1 MYSRD
6 EIEAR
11 NRSQVAS
18 EVDPFS
24 EDRYRQF
31 ARFISAGWVVLD
43 VGCNTGRGGAALK
56 AEVPD
61 IQLDG
66 VDLLSERLEAIPA
79 DIYRD
84 LYSESLEELA
94 HRGKAY
100 DAILAG
106 EVVEHVPYAQLDEFI
121 AGLLGLAK
129 PGGLL
134 MLTTPNPHSWVS
146 RLRGRTVLGG
156 AHVSIHCAEALSE
169 LFLFHGAKECRVHG
183 SGKSSRFVGTRMP
196 RGLYGSYLILVSV

>member
-11 NRSQVAS
+11 NREQVAS

-31 ARFISAGWVVLD
+31 ARFINAGWVVLD

-56 AEVPD
+56 AQVPD
-61 IQLDG
+61 VLLDG
-66 VDLLSERLEAIPA
+66 VDLLSERLEFIPSG
-79 DIYRD
+79 IYRD
-84 LYSESLEELA
+84 LFSEPLEELA
-94 HRGKAY
+94 RRGKAY

-106 EVVEHVPYAQLDEFI
+106 EVVEHVPYAELDEFI
-121 AGLLGLAK
+121 AGLLGLVRS
-129 PGGLL
+129 GGLL

-146 RLRGRTVLGG
+146 KLRGRKVLGG
-156 AHVSIHCAEALSE
+156 AHVSIHCAQTLSE
-169 LFLFHGAKECRVHG
+169 LFLFTGRRSVGSLGQASPADSSALGCRGGFTAV
-183 SGKSSRFVGTRMP
+183 SS
-196 RGLYGSYLILVSV
+196 SW